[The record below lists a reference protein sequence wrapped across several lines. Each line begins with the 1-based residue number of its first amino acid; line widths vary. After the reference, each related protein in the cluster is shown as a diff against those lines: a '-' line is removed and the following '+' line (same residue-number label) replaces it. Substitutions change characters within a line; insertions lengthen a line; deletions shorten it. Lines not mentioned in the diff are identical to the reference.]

1 MPARNLVTAKKASE
15 SGMPVG
21 FSQALE
27 KSDAELTLSR
37 ADEGTTAIASG
48 DHHVAVTKQV
58 SRLLNACKDNPL
70 SKTKY
75 GLEQLRAQGQL
86 TAPEFNS
93 MTEICEAVFAAERGK
108 IDIPAAYEM
117 VRAVYDALLVGED
130 TSPMALAIASVAS
143 GALASNLGA
152 TPKTN
157 APAASRSN
165 GDIGL
170 VGGIAAGGI
179 IGGTIAGVGGAIVGG
194 VIGGIVGGVA
204 GACTRF

>member
-1 MPARNLVTAKKASE
+1 MLAKNLATAKKASE
-15 SGMPVG
+15 CGMPVG
-21 FSQALE
+21 FPEDFE

-37 ADEGTTAIASG
+37 AHQRTTAIATG
-48 DHHVAVTKQV
+48 DYHVAVTKEV
-58 SRLLNACKDNPL
+58 SPLLPTHKDTPL
-70 SKTKY
+70 SETKY

-108 IDIPAAYEM
+108 IDIRAAHEM
-117 VRAVYDALLVGED
+117 VRGVYDALLADED
-130 TSPMALAIASVAS
+130 SSPMALAIASVAS

-179 IGGTIAGVGGAIVGG
+179 IGGTIGGVGGAIVGG